1 MTRGGGT
8 HLSPCYFGG
17 GTPLFTSQHPPMAVR
32 PSRCPSMPWPSV
44 VSSQG
49 VDPACCQPSPPA
61 PHSPAPFPPP
71 ISGSE
76 APPAPTLRELLF
88 APFPEKKL
96 GHSLPKM
103 AAAVRE
109 PRGHSARARLWEQRW
124 VAVPHKQG
132 CQVLVTLCLW
142 LWGTTLCPV
151 PRCQCSDS
159 GDTSRVEGH
168 ALFPLGCMALP
179 GLGDLWWL
187 EGTSNQPRT
196 RCLGTST
203 FGDG

>member
-1 MTRGGGT
+1 MTLLGGT

-32 PSRCPSMPWPSV
+32 PSRCPSTPWPSV

-49 VDPACCQPSPPA
+49 VAPACCQPSPPA
-61 PHSPAPFPPP
+61 PHHCPL
-71 ISGSE
+71 G
-76 APPAPTLRELLF
+76 ELLF

-103 AAAVRE
+103 AAAVME
-109 PRGHSARARLWEQRW
+109 PRGHSARARLWGQRW

-132 CQVLVTLCLW
+132 CQVLCLW

-159 GDTSRVEGH
+159 GGTSRVEGH

-187 EGTSNQPRT
+187 EGTSDQPRT

-203 FGDG
+203 FGDR